1 MQTTP
6 PSFVEPEALVKG
18 LQYLQERIPEFTQLT
33 VREKRSHARAANL
46 DPEFVENGLHAARV
60 WRQTKLIV
68 KRTGEELGEEQEV
81 IRRWDEVIRDLRAFT
96 DGIEA
101 ANVKRKHRL
110 GTAILQIYRMLG
122 IYLHPAQPEEA
133 YMRPYYENMK
143 RAYLRTQQFRR
154 RKNKDEPDE
163 GRNRPLLSVLPYGRR
178 RRRVRTCTHFSS
190 RCSRCRSWRTQQT
203 GRPARWR
210 PSRRMPRRSST
221 RNCQIR
227 RWSRCSDPRGR
238 SSGVR
243 SSSRSRGRMPR
254 TTRWS
259 SIVERAPGVDR

>member
-1 MQTTP
+1 MSIVRSLGSNRSVRHNENMPSDDDESSTPPMVTAEPVESVARTGATDLLVPMQTTP

-81 IRRWDEVIRDLRAFT
+81 IRRWGEVIRDLRAFT

-154 RKNKDEPDE
+154 RKNKDEPAE
-163 GRNRPLLSVLPYGRR
+163 
-178 RRRVRTCTHFSS
+178 
-190 RCSRCRSWRTQQT
+190 
-203 GRPARWR
+203 
-210 PSRRMPRRSST
+210 
-221 RNCQIR
+221 
-227 RWSRCSDPRGR
+227 
-238 SSGVR
+238 
-243 SSSRSRGRMPR
+243 
-254 TTRWS
+254 
-259 SIVERAPGVDR
+259 